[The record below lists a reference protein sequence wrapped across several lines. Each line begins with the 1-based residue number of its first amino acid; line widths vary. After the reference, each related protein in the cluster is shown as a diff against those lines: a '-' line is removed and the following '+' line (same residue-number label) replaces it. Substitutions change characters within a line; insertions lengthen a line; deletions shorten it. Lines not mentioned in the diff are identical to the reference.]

1 MTLGEI
7 KILQRC
13 HKKNFFL
20 FLHNWATTNRKMY
33 PAFRQGG
40 KKMHTMTVY
49 RSAIPAEPGRSK
61 CRIATY
67 LQQSSSYCLD
77 LFHNILCGGL
87 NLQLWKSQ
95 RS

>member
-13 HKKNFFL
+13 HKFF
-20 FLHNWATTNRKMY
+20 FSYTIGQHANRKMY
-33 PAFRQGG
+33 PAFRQG
-40 KKMHTMTVY
+40 KKNAHNDKVY

-77 LFHNILCGGL
+77 LFHNITCGGL

>member
-1 MTLGEI
+1 MPQKKFFFVPTQLGNNKPENVPCV
-7 KILQRC
+7 QAR
-13 HKKNFFL
+13 
-20 FLHNWATTNRKMY
+20 
-33 PAFRQGG
+33 G